1 MDDVLSVFDTRL
13 LGPMLRLAT
22 PILLAAIGGLY
33 TQQAG
38 VLNIALEG
46 MMLMAAFWA
55 AAGAYFFQ
63 SDQVTQNAAWLGTL
77 APWLGLL
84 CAVIASTLL
93 AAVFGL
99 FSIRFGADLVVT
111 GIAINLFAA
120 GGTIV
125 LMQRFFDTKGS
136 FSAQGRLPD
145 IRLPFLR
152 EVPVLGELFRQQNI
166 LLYISI
172 VIVVVAHLVLYRS
185 RFGLRVRSVGE
196 NPEAAQTA
204 GIQVRRVQF
213 ATVLISGVLCGLA
226 GANLSLGFLGQFTTN
241 MTGGRGFIALAAQ
254 TFGGATPIGTALAS
268 LFFGLADAVS
278 VRLQTRGLPSQFVL
292 MIPYVA
298 TIVALVL
305 VSRRRLFH
313 SRHRPSVEVEKAEA
327 TP

>member
-55 AAGAYFFQ
+55 AAGAFFFQ
-63 SDQVTQNAAWLGTL
+63 SDQVAQSAPWLVPL

-84 CAVIASTLL
+84 CGVLASVLL

-99 FSIRFGADLVVT
+99 FSIRLRADLVVA

-125 LMQRFFDTKGS
+125 LMHRFFGTKGS
-136 FSAQGRLPD
+136 FPARARLPD
-145 IRLPFLR
+145 IRLSFLR
-152 EVPVLGELFRQQNI
+152 DVPVLGELFRQQNI
-166 LLYISI
+166 LLYFSI
-172 VIVVVAHLVLYRS
+172 VIVVIAHVALYRT

-204 GIQVRRVQF
+204 GIHVRRIQF
-213 ATVLISGVLCGLA
+213 VTVLISGALCGLA
-226 GANLSLGFLGQFTTN
+226 GANLSLGYLGQFTAN
-241 MTGGRGFIALAAQ
+241 MTSGRGFIALAAQ
-254 TFGGATPIGTALAS
+254 TFGGATPIGTTLAS

-298 TIVALVL
+298 TVVALVL
-305 VSRRRLFH
+305 VSRRR
-313 SRHRPSVEVEKAEA
+313 SRTGRRGTSVEVEKARA